1 MTSGFVQWWS
11 EGSPGCP
18 HSRSLDFNAGIC
30 RQCFFFAIFDIVNQA
45 IHCLGE
51 FSWRVGIMFF
61 FFYSGTLITGWWF
74 GTCFI
79 FPYIGNVII
88 PTDFHIFQRGR
99 STTNQIIIDLG
110 PIGSMYGIYANIGG
124 ILMANVTIYSIHGS
138 YGGWSGSKLQGL
150 PVRPGIVPKRLQ
162 GSDLEIHHVVSPG
175 DCCRGMSATGTQC

>member
-30 RQCFFFAIFDIVNQA
+30 RQCFVFAIFDIVNQA

-51 FSWRVGIMFF
+51 FSWQVGIMFF
-61 FFYSGTLITGWWF
+61 FTAVHWSLVGGLEHVLFFHILGI
-74 GTCFI
+74 
-79 FPYIGNVII
+79 II

-99 STTNQIIIDLG
+99 STTNQIIIDL
-110 PIGSMYGIYANIGG
+110 
-124 ILMANVTIYSIHGS
+124 
-138 YGGWSGSKLQGL
+138 GWSGSKLQGL